1 MNCRVLFENIHRDLR
16 RGAAAAAAPQIA
28 TLVAATGCRILVEA
42 RAGHYFERACSVCDD
57 LGVAFF
63 GEVVQKEDGIAD
75 RLKMKKLEYDRFLRA
90 IAAARGVRQTF
101 FFWWGGA
108 AFSSRYECTPSV
120 HVSLEVDASYEF
132 CLRNTKDRCLS
143 RSSLDNI
150 NLSY

>member
-1 MNCRVLFENIHRDLR
+1 MLPLQDEADGSWQERLR
-16 RGAAAAAAPQIA
+16 R
-28 TLVAATGCRILVEA
+28 VLVEA
-42 RAGHYFERACSVCDD
+42 RAGQYFERACSVCDD

-63 GEVVQKEDGIAD
+63 GEAVQNADDIAD
-75 RLKMKKLEYDRFLRA
+75 RLKMKKLIASYARLLRRVACDRRFFL
-90 IAAARGVRQTF
+90 
-101 FFWWGGA
+101 WGGA

-143 RSSLDNI
+143 RSSLDKI